1 MRTCAMNRTYR
12 LFSPEYCACVSVHV
26 CVCVEYHAEWTKH
39 FEHEGKSEDIRW
51 WIKRP
56 GIFNFDGV
64 YDWQRWDYFMWIV
77 WQVDVG
83 LWANVIWTKSSVFIE
98 MQFYYLVFIYRNKKK
113 IKAKRTSELVL
124 AESQL
129 Y

>member
-1 MRTCAMNRTYR
+1 
-12 LFSPEYCACVSVHV
+12 
-26 CVCVEYHAEWTKH
+26 
-39 FEHEGKSEDIRW
+39 
-51 WIKRP
+51 
-56 GIFNFDGV
+56 
-64 YDWQRWDYFMWIV
+64 MWIV